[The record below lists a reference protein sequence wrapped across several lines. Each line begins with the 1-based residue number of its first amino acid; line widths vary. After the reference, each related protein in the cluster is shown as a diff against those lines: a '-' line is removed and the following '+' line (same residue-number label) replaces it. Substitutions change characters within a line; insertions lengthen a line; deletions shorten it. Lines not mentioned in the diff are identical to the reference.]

1 MGGEGRGRGI
11 FEGGRVKTDELRPD
25 ELKLVAALRSI
36 PGSPLRDRLSAFVSE
51 LADFVAAPSCAE
63 MQADGAPCT
72 SAQAACDECRKMTA
86 LLDGLRSRL
95 QEG

>member
-1 MGGEGRGRGI
+1 
-11 FEGGRVKTDELRPD
+11 VKTDELRPD
-25 ELKLVAALRSI
+25 EAKLVAALRSI
-36 PGSPLRDRLSAFVSE
+36 PESPLRDRLSAFVSE
-51 LADFVAAPSCAE
+51 LADFVAARSCGE

-72 SAQAACDECRKMTA
+72 SAQAACDECRKMTD

>member
-1 MGGEGRGRGI
+1 VR
-11 FEGGRVKTDELRPD
+11 TADLRP
-25 ELKLVAALRSI
+25 EEAKLVEALRSI
-36 PGSPLRDRLSAFVSE
+36 PPSPLREKLTCFVSE

-72 SAQAACDECRKMTA
+72 SAQSSCDECRKMTA

-95 QEG
+95 QEE